1 MPDQDDTLEIV
12 DTPGPRSRDG
22 AGHAG
27 FGEWA
32 PDPERPANPAGSR
45 GNAPE
50 ADGVEPPEREIY
62 PAAKNGDS
70 LRDGLGVHLEELRRR
85 LAVSLA
91 VFVPF
96 FALGLWLYRELWQVV
111 SLPLERAAPHI
122 LRFQALNPSDGL
134 IMTMRIAF
142 AFAMFLSLPVWL
154 SQIWRFVAPG
164 LTANELRW
172 LYASF
177 GAGGVLFAAG
187 IAVAYFIG
195 VPLALAWLLPFN
207 QSLAGWENV
216 FTGEGYVDFVLA
228 CCAGFGLA
236 FELPL
241 AMVALARTG
250 ILTHESLKAGWRWAI
265 LAIFVLAAFLTPPD
279 PFTQLL
285 LALPLLFLFGVG
297 YWLAIRFSRKEK

>member
-1 MPDQDDTLEIV
+1 MPDQDDTLEII
-12 DTPGPRSRDG
+12 DTPEPWPRDG
-22 AGHAG
+22 AGHPG

-32 PDPERPANPAGSR
+32 PDPRHPANPPDAR
-45 GNAPE
+45 GKAPE
-50 ADGVEPPEREIY
+50 AEDAEAPGTKPYPE
-62 PAAKNGDS
+62 AKNDDS
-70 LRDGLGVHLEELRRR
+70 LRDELGVHLEELRRR

-91 VFVPF
+91 VFIPF
-96 FALGLWLYRELWQVV
+96 FALGLWLYRELWRVV
-111 SLPLERAAPHI
+111 SLPLERAAPHL

-172 LYASF
+172 LHVSL
-177 GAGGVLFAAG
+177 GAGGILFAAG
-187 IAVAYFIG
+187 VAVAYFIG

-207 QSLAGWENV
+207 QSLSGWENV

-228 CCAGFGLA
+228 CCAGFGFA

-241 AMVALARTG
+241 AMLTLARTG
-250 ILTHESLKAGWRWAI
+250 ILTPESLKAGWRWAI
-265 LAIFVLAAFLTPPD
+265 LAIFVLAALLTPPD

-285 LALPLLFLFGVG
+285 LALPLLLLFGVG
-297 YWLAIRFSRKEK
+297 YWLAIRFSREEK